1 MGEEGGIV
9 WEGGCSHGFPETGM
23 RRGKDMATGLLSLPF
38 FLLYP
43 HQVTHVFGSGQ
54 THSLC
59 HPVECTDQGAHSSFS
74 EEGVCF
80 ELRRQ
85 LTDQTWFPETLSQK
99 VPVPKERELPEKGEQ
114 RVAKSFR
121 ILGRMKHPSC
131 ILQPVRF
138 GVLSGRGF

>member
-1 MGEEGGIV
+1 
-9 WEGGCSHGFPETGM
+9 M
-23 RRGKDMATGLLSLPF
+23 RKGKDMAPDLLFLPF

-59 HPVECTDQGAHSSFS
+59 HPVEYTDQGAHSFS

-99 VPVPKERELPEKGEQ
+99 FPEPKERELPGKGEQ

-121 ILGRMKHPSC
+121 ILGRMKHSSC
-131 ILQPVRF
+131 ILKPVRF
-138 GVLSGRGF
+138 DVLSGTGF